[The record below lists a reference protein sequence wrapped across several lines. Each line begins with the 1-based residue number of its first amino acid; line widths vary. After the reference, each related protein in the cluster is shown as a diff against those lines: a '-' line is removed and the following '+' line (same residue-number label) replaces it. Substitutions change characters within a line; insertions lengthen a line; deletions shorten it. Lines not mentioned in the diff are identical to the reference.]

1 MSELLEQLYPFI
13 WFVGI
18 AIVGYIFI
26 HRFTDTIKAKW
37 TSNRLA
43 ITAKKKEG
51 DTEEQIDKL
60 IANAPEMIKHIEAEI
75 SAQKERGVSDE
86 QMKGLLSKKQML
98 DFVVQNHEIINI
110 IGKPIIKKVLGV
122 IKGIG

>member
-13 WFVGI
+13 WFLGFAV
-18 AIVGYIFI
+18 VGYVFI

-37 TSNRLA
+37 SNNRLA
-43 ITAKKKEG
+43 VNAKKKDG

-75 SAQKERGVSDE
+75 SNQRDKGVSDE
-86 QMKGLLSKKQML
+86 QMKGLMSKKQML

-110 IGKPIIKKVLGV
+110 IGKPIIKKVLTI

>member
-1 MSELLEQLYPFI
+1 MSELLTQLYPFI

-18 AIVGYIFI
+18 AVVGYFFV
-26 HRFTDTIKAKW
+26 HRFTDTLKNKW
-37 TSNRLA
+37 TANRLA
-43 ITAKKKEG
+43 SNAKKKEG

-60 IANAPEMIKHIEAEI
+60 INNAPEMIKHIEAEI
-75 SAQKERGVSDE
+75 SAQKDRGVTDD

-122 IKGIG
+122 IKGFG

>member
-1 MSELLEQLYPFI
+1 MSELLEQIYPFL
-13 WFVGI
+13 WFVGL
-18 AIVGYIFI
+18 AVVGYVFV
-26 HRFTDTIKAKW
+26 HRFTDTLKNKW
-37 TSNRLA
+37 TANRLLSNA
-43 ITAKKKEG
+43 RKKEG

-60 IANAPEMIKHIEAEI
+60 IANAPEMIKHIESEI
-75 SAQKERGVSDE
+75 STQREKGVTDD

>member
-1 MSELLEQLYPFI
+1 MSELLDQIYPFL

-18 AIVGYIFI
+18 AVVGYIFI

-37 TSNRLA
+37 TATRLL
-43 ITAKKKEG
+43 TNAKKKEG

-60 IANAPEMIKHIEAEI
+60 IANAPEMIKHIESEI
-75 SAQKERGVSDE
+75 STQREKGVTDE

-122 IKGIG
+122 IKNI

>member
-1 MSELLEQLYPFI
+1 MSELLEQLYPFL

-18 AIVGYIFI
+18 AVVGYIFI

-37 TSNRLA
+37 TANRLM
-43 ITAKKKEG
+43 TNAKKKEG
-51 DTEEQIDKL
+51 DTEEQIDQL
-60 IANAPEMIKHIEAEI
+60 IANAPTMIKHIEEEI
-75 SAQKERGVSDE
+75 SKQKEAGVSDD
-86 QMKGLLSKKQML
+86 QMKGLMSKKQML

-110 IGKPIIKKVLGV
+110 IGKPIIKKVLTI